1 MANTAAP
8 PAPDESSPKRQ
19 LLAPIWHTAGLVIL
33 IFGTSAASYLTS
45 RHFVAATPQVAV
57 PNRTAML
64 ATYAGTFV
72 LEWVLF
78 LYVYLGEKFSRG
90 TRIRE
95 RIGGRWSSAA
105 DFWRDIGIAL
115 GLWVVLMAIGAIA
128 GRLLHPAGTA
138 IIAKLLPRDVFEI
151 VAWLAVCVSAG
162 FCEEYVFRGY
172 LQEQMRLLTGSVWIA
187 VALQAIVFGFGH
199 GYQGIALMV
208 IIIIYGVVIGATAAW
223 RKSLRPVMI
232 AHGWLDFFEGFA
244 FYVAH
249 ALHRM

>member
-1 MANTAAP
+1 MADTAAP
-8 PAPDESSPKRQ
+8 SAPNESSSERK

-45 RHFVAATPQVAV
+45 RHFVGATPQAAV

-64 ATYAGTFV
+64 ATYAGTLV
-72 LEWVLF
+72 LEWGLF

-90 TRIRE
+90 TRIAQ

-115 GLWVVLMAIGAIA
+115 GLWLVLSAFGAIL
-128 GRLLHPAGTA
+128 GHFLHPKGAE
-138 IIAKLLPRDVFEI
+138 IVLKLLPRDAAEI
-151 VAWLAVCVSAG
+151 VAWLVVCVSAG

-172 LQEQMRLLTGSVWIA
+172 LQEQLRLLTGKIWIA
-187 VALQAIVFGFGH
+187 VALQALVFGFGH
-199 GYQGIALMV
+199 GYQGIALMLT
-208 IIIIYGVVIGATAAW
+208 IIIYGVLIGATAAW
-223 RKSLRPVMI
+223 RKSLRSVMI
-232 AHGWLDFFEGFA
+232 AHGWLDFFEGFV